1 MREKMVVDG
10 DNDKDEGDEIGNENE
25 NRDDKQTLQFCN
37 LIILQSKI
45 YIIFVWYTYRRYIY
59 A

>member
-1 MREKMVVDG
+1 MVVDG
-10 DNDKDEGDEIGNENE
+10 DNDKDEDEIGNENE

-45 YIIFVWYTYRRYIY
+45 YNICVVYIY
-59 A
+59 MYMYTEDGCD